1 MISETSTLKIQDR
14 ARLYNESFPNY
25 APLHVF
31 KERLYGEWELG
42 QNYKTLL
49 TTTELIQSNT

>member
-42 QNYKTLL
+42 QNYK
-49 TTTELIQSNT
+49 NTSDYHGAYPE